1 MTYYTVEDVAEMLHM
16 GPDAVRRKAA
26 EGSLPARKAGRRWL
40 FHPELLDKYMRN
52 EWHSTSE
59 KPGELGGSDSL
70 LAARL
75 FAEAA
80 VLENVSSPRNTK
92 PRSGRGTSG
101 NKN

>member
-1 MTYYTVEDVAEMLHM
+1 MYLTVEQAAEKLRATK
-16 GPDAVRRKAA
+16 DTVRRKAA
-26 EGSLPARKAGRRWL
+26 EGSIPARKFGRRWL

-59 KPGELGGSDSL
+59 KPGELGGSDSA

-80 VLENVSSPRNTK
+80 VLETESSPRNTRR
-92 PRSGRGTSG
+92 PSARDTSG
-101 NKN
+101 SKN

>member
-1 MTYYTVEDVAEMLHM
+1 MFLTVEEAAPILRM
-16 GPDAVRRKAA
+16 GEDAVRRKAA
-26 EGSLPARKAGRRWL
+26 EGSIPARKVGRRWL

-52 EWHSTSE
+52 EWHSTSAN
-59 KPGELGGSDSL
+59 PAAPGGSDSH

-80 VLENVSSPRNTK
+80 VLETAPLPRNTK

>member
-1 MTYYTVEDVAEMLHM
+1 MTYFTAEEAAEKLHM
-16 GPDAVRRKAA
+16 GLDAVRRKAA
-26 EGSLPARKAGRRWL
+26 EGSIPARKVGKRWL

-52 EWHSTSE
+52 EWRSTNE
-59 KPGELGGSDSL
+59 KAGELGGSDSL

-80 VLENVSSPRNTK
+80 AHETESSPRNTR

-101 NKN
+101 KQN